1 MRLASDT
8 AGSCGSASWPLR
20 AKTNDGSPTR
30 RFRNQIPN
38 RIREQDDVFI
48 IGEFNCDVAELI
60 FIKKI
65 WWDYPMAQPKCLPV
79 FQSNF
84 FFFKTSKN
92 LLARM
97 KILSKLK
104 NELNLPVALKIETI
118 KSNKNKKISL
128 LFCNNLIDLDPPS
141 YKKKLLIL
149 TKCNRINMLKAD
161 AWDNEELSTK

>member
-1 MRLASDT
+1 
-8 AGSCGSASWPLR
+8 
-20 AKTNDGSPTR
+20 
-30 RFRNQIPN
+30 
-38 RIREQDDVFI
+38 
-48 IGEFNCDVAELI
+48 
-60 FIKKI
+60 
-65 WWDYPMAQPKCLPV
+65 
-79 FQSNF
+79 
-84 FFFKTSKN
+84 
-92 LLARM
+92 M